1 MDDLGHEN
9 RSPEKER
16 AGESLEQELAQECP
30 ERPATEKAVG
40 LEDDGISDVEEQ
52 FVSEGSV
59 EEDEIRVSGESVPT
73 IRDEASGATVHDD
86 PPTDDD

>member
-1 MDDLGHEN
+1 VPGKTGDREGGRPGEN
-9 RSPEKER
+9 
-16 AGESLEQELAQECP
+16 
-30 ERPATEKAVG
+30 
-40 LEDDGISDVEEQ
+40 DGISDVEEQ

-59 EEDEIRVSGESVPT
+59 EEDEIRVSGESVLT